1 MTPEYSALPRAVLFD
16 MDGTLVDSTEM
27 WFRAP
32 DELVRQLG
40 YEPKPSLYESTFPL
54 GTMEIARFIHDD
66 YHTRQSVEE
75 VLSCLD
81 ARLYRYYAQEATLK
95 RGGEALVR
103 RLKATGVKLALTTAT
118 MERYARPALQCTG
131 VDDLFDLV
139 LTTDRA
145 GCTKRDPEFFKT
157 ALRLLDVQ
165 PHEAW
170 LFEDAAY
177 SIRTARAL
185 GLHTCGVADP
195 GAEFDQP
202 AVREAADCFLESL
215 ADWRKLPF
223 ADKL

>member
-81 ARLYRYYAQEATLK
+81 ARLYR
-95 RGGEALVR
+95 
-103 RLKATGVKLALTTAT
+103 
-118 MERYARPALQCTG
+118 
-131 VDDLFDLV
+131 
-139 LTTDRA
+139 
-145 GCTKRDPEFFKT
+145 
-157 ALRLLDVQ
+157 
-165 PHEAW
+165 
-170 LFEDAAY
+170 
-177 SIRTARAL
+177 
-185 GLHTCGVADP
+185 
-195 GAEFDQP
+195 
-202 AVREAADCFLESL
+202 
-215 ADWRKLPF
+215 
-223 ADKL
+223 